1 MTFYQFMMTF
11 RDGNI
16 KHDEKSKLANWM
28 FSDHNFPKHS
38 TDYEEISRYLET
50 YSPFLNA
57 LSVFDEVWD
66 QYELKL
72 NLQH

>member
-1 MTFYQFMMTF
+1 MTFYQYMMTF

-16 KHDEKSKLANWM
+16 KLDERAKLARWM

-38 TDYEEISRYLET
+38 TEYEEISRYFET

-57 LSVFDEVWD
+57 LSVFDEAWD
-66 QYELKL
+66 QYKLKHNAL
-72 NLQH
+72 